1 MGTIPIRIRKRI
13 YIFVPK
19 NLEVVNI
26 EVKYLLKTRGT
37 ASIPDYL
44 QIRDESFRL
53 IAHCKVTRPYKTLK
67 EVGIIMEEEQ
77 AVKMVKEMPFG
88 QLIPIKE

>member
-1 MGTIPIRIRKRI
+1 MCLEFKRGR
-13 YIFVPK
+13 YIKVR
-19 NLEVVNI
+19 
-26 EVKYLLKTRGT
+26 YLLKTKGT

-53 IAHCKVTRPYKTLK
+53 IAHCKVTRPQKTL
-67 EVGIIMEEEQ
+67 EQVGIVMDEEQ

-88 QLIPIKE
+88 ELIPIKE